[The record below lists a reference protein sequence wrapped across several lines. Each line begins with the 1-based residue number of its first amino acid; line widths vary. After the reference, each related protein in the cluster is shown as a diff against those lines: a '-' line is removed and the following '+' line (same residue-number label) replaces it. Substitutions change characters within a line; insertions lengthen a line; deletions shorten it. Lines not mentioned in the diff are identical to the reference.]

1 MTRFKRLFLAL
12 LLSLSA
18 PVAAMAQIA
27 PETAQDR
34 VVGAASAPLTL
45 TVYLST
51 TCPHCARWHMDVYP
65 LIESKYVERGLLR
78 VVYRDLP
85 TSPQRVAM
93 AGAVIA
99 RCAPESRYEDVMTA
113 LFRDQSR
120 MRAQGNVDAWLAAGG
135 TAGGLDAGAITTCLA
150 NQGNFAEIEAMAT
163 QAMYDGIQGT
173 PTFFLNGNRIDADD
187 LEAFDAAAQPLL
199 AGR

>member
-1 MTRFKRLFLAL
+1 MTRFKLLFLAL

-27 PETAQDR
+27 PETAKDR
-34 VVGAASAPLTL
+34 VVGSASAPLTL

-51 TCPHCARWHMDVYP
+51 TCPHCARWHLDVYP
-65 LIESKYVERGLLR
+65 LIRSAYVDRGLVR

-85 TSPQRVAM
+85 TSPQRVAS

-99 RCAPESRYEDVMTA
+99 RCAAEDRYEDVMDG

-120 MRAQGNVDAWLAAGG
+120 MRAQGDVDAWLIAGG
-135 TAGGLDAGAITTCLA
+135 TAGGLDVPAMSACLA
-150 NQGNFAEIEAMAT
+150 DPANFAAIEAAAT
-163 QAMYDGIQGT
+163 QALYDGVQGT
-173 PTFFLNGNRIDADD
+173 PAFFLNGRRIDADNI
-187 LEAFDAAAQPLL
+187 EAFDAAAQPLL